1 MHSLLSAFAE
11 QKKYTIFLLL
21 FLRESINQ
29 ILAYKDFM
37 FVCVCVCVCM
47 CVCVLC
53 FYFNLKKT
61 PCGFILILFRM
72 FLSIIRS
79 EGIIKKGNC
88 SQAALTYIFC
98 QRHFNLKHWF
108 GRSVTIFAIFYEFL
122 EYLEKIKPYVLRK
135 KTYYIIIW
143 VMGCLIKRVG

>member
-47 CVCVLC
+47 CVCVC
-53 FYFNLKKT
+53 V
-61 PCGFILILFRM
+61 M
-72 FLSIIRS
+72 FLF
-79 EGIIKKGNC
+79 
-88 SQAALTYIFC
+88 QF
-98 QRHFNLKHWF
+98 
-108 GRSVTIFAIFYEFL
+108 
-122 EYLEKIKPYVLRK
+122 EKNAV
-135 KTYYIIIW
+135 
-143 VMGCLIKRVG
+143 RVYSDFI